1 MSVTLC
7 ATSDVPEGEI
17 HRVELEDGRAIA
29 IYNVG
34 GEYFATDDL
43 CTHGDASLAEGEI
56 EGGRIVCPFHLGT
69 FDIRTGEPTGAP
81 CSIPLRTYA
90 LEIEGGEIRLA
101 G

>member
-1 MSVTLC
+1 VSVTLC

-17 HRVELEDGRAIA
+17 HRVELAGGLAIA

-69 FDIRTGEPTGAP
+69 FDIRTGEPTSAP
-81 CSIPLRTYA
+81 CSVPLRTYA
-90 LEIEGGEIRLA
+90 LTVENGEIRLA